1 MSFTLDTVEVRALGA
16 LLEKESTTPEYYPL
30 TLNALAIACNQ
41 KSNRSPVVA
50 YDDRIVLDAIETLRA
65 KKFAAVILGNGRVHK
80 YAQRFSETLN
90 LGRREMAVLCTLM
103 LRGPQTPGEIRDRC
117 ERMHSF
123 ADLEEAELCL
133 QRLIDWEAGAL
144 VAKLA
149 RQPGRKEARYAH
161 LLSGPVVI
169 DEPAEREQAMESGAP
184 RQASTA
190 LEIEVARLREQ
201 VESLQRQFSDFRKQ
215 FE

>member
-1 MSFTLDTVEVRALGA
+1 MLGA

-30 TLNALAIACNQ
+30 TLNALVLACNQ

-50 YDDRIVLDAIETLRA
+50 YDDQIVLEGIETLRA

-90 LGRREMAVLCTLM
+90 LGRREMAVVCTLL

-117 ERMHSF
+117 ERMHNF
-123 ADLEEAELCL
+123 VDLEEVESCL
-133 QRLIDWEAGAL
+133 QRLMERETGAM
-144 VAKLA
+144 VVKLA

-161 LLSGPVVI
+161 LLAGPVIV
-169 DEPAEREQAMESGAP
+169 EEAAEREQAMETGP
-184 RQASTA
+184 RQTWAA
-190 LEIEVARLREQ
+190 LEGEVARLREQ